1 MIEKLMKLPLLKR
14 LIPSL
19 GIRILTLA
27 KKNRGYFNINNIR
40 MFLDFLDP
48 IDRQIILNKE
58 YESYEFSTLS
68 NLVEKYSIDNFIDV
82 GANCGFYSYHLPKNL
97 NVFAFE
103 PNQEAFFKLNKTL
116 ELNHKFKERVKIYPF
131 GISEEN
137 RNLKM
142 KTKVKFGYVQTGG
155 SSVSSPTEEKGHKI
169 FHVRSLTLE
178 SHFLILERGLT
189 FRAFLLVTVN
199 FKRKRVRYLQNI
211 VGKVKTRTRTQ
222 VSYFLTLYVCI
233 VMFLETSDT
242 KTKKKRTYGCTHR
255 ALTGFLIKR

>member
-1 MIEKLMKLPLLKR
+1 MIKKLMKLPLLKR

-19 GIRILTLA
+19 GIRILTLT

-82 GANCGFYSYHLPKNL
+82 GANCGFYSFHLSKNL

-137 RNLKM
+137 KNLKM

-155 SSVSSPTEEKGHKI
+155 SSVSSPTEEIGHKI
-169 FHVRSLTLE
+169 FHADFKIGDEILKLSNQKIAIKIDVEGHELSVLKGFFKLLSNNRCIIQIE
-178 SHFLILERGLT
+178 IFDKNFIDVDKFLKENKFSKIINVSQNSNY
-189 FRAFLLVTVN
+189 FYSN
-199 FKRKRVRYLQNI
+199 FN
-211 VGKVKTRTRTQ
+211 
-222 VSYFLTLYVCI
+222 
-233 VMFLETSDT
+233 
-242 KTKKKRTYGCTHR
+242 
-255 ALTGFLIKR
+255 

>member
-1 MIEKLMKLPLLKR
+1 MKLPLLKR

-27 KKNRGYFNINNIR
+27 KKNRGYFNINNIS

-82 GANCGFYSYHLPKNL
+82 GANCGFYSFHLSKNL

-137 RNLKM
+137 KNLKM

-155 SSVSSPTEEKGHKI
+155 SSVSSPTEEIGHKI
-169 FHVRSLTLE
+169 FHADFKIGDEIIKLSNHKIAIKIDVEGHELSVLKGFFKLLSNNRCIIQIE
-178 SHFLILERGLT
+178 IFDKNFIDVDKFLKENKFSKIINVSQNSNY
-189 FRAFLLVTVN
+189 FYSN
-199 FKRKRVRYLQNI
+199 FN
-211 VGKVKTRTRTQ
+211 
-222 VSYFLTLYVCI
+222 
-233 VMFLETSDT
+233 
-242 KTKKKRTYGCTHR
+242 
-255 ALTGFLIKR
+255 

>member
-1 MIEKLMKLPLLKR
+1 MKLPLLKR

-27 KKNRGYFNINNIR
+27 KKNRGYFNINNIS

-82 GANCGFYSYHLPKNL
+82 GANCGFYSFHLSKNL

-137 RNLKM
+137 KNLKM

-155 SSVSSPTEEKGHKI
+155 SSVSSPTEEIGHKI
-169 FHVRSLTLE
+169 FHADFKIGDEILKLSNQKIAIKIDVEGHELSVLKGFFKLLSNNKCIIQIE
-178 SHFLILERGLT
+178 IFDKNFIDVDKFLKENKFSKIINVSQNSNY
-189 FRAFLLVTVN
+189 FYSN
-199 FKRKRVRYLQNI
+199 F
-211 VGKVKTRTRTQ
+211 
-222 VSYFLTLYVCI
+222 S
-233 VMFLETSDT
+233 
-242 KTKKKRTYGCTHR
+242 
-255 ALTGFLIKR
+255 

>member
-1 MIEKLMKLPLLKR
+1 MIKKLMKLPLLKR

-19 GIRILTLA
+19 GIRILTLT

-82 GANCGFYSYHLPKNL
+82 GANCGFYSFHLSKNL

-137 RNLKM
+137 KNLKM

-155 SSVSSPTEEKGHKI
+155 SSVSSPTEEIGHKI
-169 FHVRSLTLE
+169 FHADFKIGDEIIKLSNHKIAIKIDVEGHELSVLKGFFKLLNNNKCIIQIE
-178 SHFLILERGLT
+178 IFDKNFIDVDKFLKENKFSKIINVSQNSNY
-189 FRAFLLVTVN
+189 FYSN
-199 FKRKRVRYLQNI
+199 FN
-211 VGKVKTRTRTQ
+211 
-222 VSYFLTLYVCI
+222 
-233 VMFLETSDT
+233 
-242 KTKKKRTYGCTHR
+242 
-255 ALTGFLIKR
+255 

>member
-1 MIEKLMKLPLLKR
+1 MIKKLMKLPLLKR

-19 GIRILTLA
+19 GIRILTLT

-82 GANCGFYSYHLPKNL
+82 GANCGFYSFHLSKNL

-137 RNLKM
+137 KNLKM

-155 SSVSSPTEEKGHKI
+155 SSVSSPTEEIGHKI
-169 FHVRSLTLE
+169 FHADFKIGDEILKLSNQKIAIKIDVEGHELSVLKGFFKLLSNNRCIIQIE
-178 SHFLILERGLT
+178 IFDKNFIDVDKFLKENKFSKIINVSQNSNYFYG
-189 FRAFLLVTVN
+189 N
-199 FKRKRVRYLQNI
+199 FN
-211 VGKVKTRTRTQ
+211 
-222 VSYFLTLYVCI
+222 
-233 VMFLETSDT
+233 
-242 KTKKKRTYGCTHR
+242 
-255 ALTGFLIKR
+255 

>member
-19 GIRILTLA
+19 GIRILTLT

-82 GANCGFYSYHLPKNL
+82 GANCGFYSFHLSKNL

-131 GISEEN
+131 GISVEN
-137 RNLKM
+137 KNLKM

-155 SSVSSPTEEKGHKI
+155 SSVSSPTEEIGHKI
-169 FHVRSLTLE
+169 FHADFKIGDEILKLSNQKIAIKIDVEGHELSVLKGFFKLLSNNRCIIQIE
-178 SHFLILERGLT
+178 IFDKNFIDVDKFLKENKFSKIINVSQNSNY
-189 FRAFLLVTVN
+189 FYSN
-199 FKRKRVRYLQNI
+199 FN
-211 VGKVKTRTRTQ
+211 
-222 VSYFLTLYVCI
+222 
-233 VMFLETSDT
+233 
-242 KTKKKRTYGCTHR
+242 
-255 ALTGFLIKR
+255 

>member
-1 MIEKLMKLPLLKR
+1 MKLPLLKR

-27 KKNRGYFNINNIR
+27 KKNRGYFNINNIS

-82 GANCGFYSYHLPKNL
+82 GANCGFYSFHLSKNL

-137 RNLKM
+137 KNLKM

-155 SSVSSPTEEKGHKI
+155 SSVSSPTEEIGHKI
-169 FHVRSLTLE
+169 FHADFKIGDEILKLSNQKIAIKIDVEGHELSVLKGFFKLLSNNRCIIQIE
-178 SHFLILERGLT
+178 IFDKNFIDVDKFLKENKFSKIINVSQNSNY
-189 FRAFLLVTVN
+189 FYSN
-199 FKRKRVRYLQNI
+199 FN
-211 VGKVKTRTRTQ
+211 
-222 VSYFLTLYVCI
+222 
-233 VMFLETSDT
+233 
-242 KTKKKRTYGCTHR
+242 
-255 ALTGFLIKR
+255 

>member
-1 MIEKLMKLPLLKR
+1 MIKKLMKLPLLKR

-19 GIRILTLA
+19 GIRILTLT
-27 KKNRGYFNINNIR
+27 KKNRGYFNINNIS

-82 GANCGFYSYHLPKNL
+82 GANCGFYSFHLSKNL

-137 RNLKM
+137 KNLKM

-155 SSVSSPTEEKGHKI
+155 SSVSSPTEEIGHKI
-169 FHVRSLTLE
+169 FHADFKIGDEILKLSNQKIAIKIDVEGHELSVLKGFFKLLSNNRCIIQIE
-178 SHFLILERGLT
+178 IFDKNFIDVDKFLKENKFSKIINVSQNSNY
-189 FRAFLLVTVN
+189 FYSN
-199 FKRKRVRYLQNI
+199 FN
-211 VGKVKTRTRTQ
+211 
-222 VSYFLTLYVCI
+222 
-233 VMFLETSDT
+233 
-242 KTKKKRTYGCTHR
+242 
-255 ALTGFLIKR
+255 

>member
-1 MIEKLMKLPLLKR
+1 MKLPLLKR

-82 GANCGFYSYHLPKNL
+82 GANCGFYSFHLSKNL

-137 RNLKM
+137 KNLKM

-155 SSVSSPTEEKGHKI
+155 SSVSSPTEEIGHKI
-169 FHVRSLTLE
+169 FHADFKIGDEILKLSNQKIAIKIDVEGHELSVLKGFFKLLSNNRCIIQIE
-178 SHFLILERGLT
+178 IFDKNFIDVDKFLKENKFSKIINVSQNLNY
-189 FRAFLLVTVN
+189 FYSN
-199 FKRKRVRYLQNI
+199 FN
-211 VGKVKTRTRTQ
+211 
-222 VSYFLTLYVCI
+222 
-233 VMFLETSDT
+233 
-242 KTKKKRTYGCTHR
+242 
-255 ALTGFLIKR
+255 

>member
-27 KKNRGYFNINNIR
+27 KKNRGYFNINNIS

-82 GANCGFYSYHLPKNL
+82 GANCGFYSFHLSKNL

-137 RNLKM
+137 KNLKM

-155 SSVSSPTEEKGHKI
+155 SSVSSPTEEIGHKI
-169 FHVRSLTLE
+169 FHADFKIGDEILKLSNQKIAIKIDVEGHELSVLKGFFKLLSNNRCIIQIE
-178 SHFLILERGLT
+178 IFDKNFIDVDKFLKENKFSKIINVSQNSNY
-189 FRAFLLVTVN
+189 FYSN
-199 FKRKRVRYLQNI
+199 FN
-211 VGKVKTRTRTQ
+211 
-222 VSYFLTLYVCI
+222 
-233 VMFLETSDT
+233 
-242 KTKKKRTYGCTHR
+242 
-255 ALTGFLIKR
+255 

>member
-19 GIRILTLA
+19 GIRILTLT

-82 GANCGFYSYHLPKNL
+82 GANCGFYSFHLSKNL

-137 RNLKM
+137 KNLKM

-155 SSVSSPTEEKGHKI
+155 SSVSSPTEEIGHKI
-169 FHVRSLTLE
+169 FHADFKIGDEILKLSNQKIAIKIDVEGHELSVLKGFFKLLSNNRCIIQIE
-178 SHFLILERGLT
+178 IFDKNFIDVDKFLKENKFSKIINVSQNLNY
-189 FRAFLLVTVN
+189 FYSN
-199 FKRKRVRYLQNI
+199 FN
-211 VGKVKTRTRTQ
+211 
-222 VSYFLTLYVCI
+222 
-233 VMFLETSDT
+233 
-242 KTKKKRTYGCTHR
+242 
-255 ALTGFLIKR
+255 

>member
-19 GIRILTLA
+19 GIRILTLT

-82 GANCGFYSYHLPKNL
+82 GANCGFYSFHLSKNL

-137 RNLKM
+137 KNLKM

-155 SSVSSPTEEKGHKI
+155 SSVSSPTEEIGHKI
-169 FHVRSLTLE
+169 FHADFKIGDEIIKLSNHKIAIKIDVEGHELSVLKGFFKLLSNNRCIIQIE
-178 SHFLILERGLT
+178 IFDKNFIDVDKFLKENKFSKIINVSQNSNY
-189 FRAFLLVTVN
+189 FYSN
-199 FKRKRVRYLQNI
+199 FN
-211 VGKVKTRTRTQ
+211 
-222 VSYFLTLYVCI
+222 
-233 VMFLETSDT
+233 
-242 KTKKKRTYGCTHR
+242 
-255 ALTGFLIKR
+255 

>member
-1 MIEKLMKLPLLKR
+1 MKLPLLKR

-19 GIRILTLA
+19 GIRILTLT

-82 GANCGFYSYHLPKNL
+82 GANCGFYSFHLSKNL

-137 RNLKM
+137 KNLKM

-155 SSVSSPTEEKGHKI
+155 SSVSSPTEEIGHKI
-169 FHVRSLTLE
+169 FHADFKIGDEILKLSNQKIAIKIDVEGHELSVLKGFFILLSNNRCIIQIE
-178 SHFLILERGLT
+178 IFDKNFIDVDKFLKENKFSKIINVSQNSNY
-189 FRAFLLVTVN
+189 FYSN
-199 FKRKRVRYLQNI
+199 FN
-211 VGKVKTRTRTQ
+211 
-222 VSYFLTLYVCI
+222 
-233 VMFLETSDT
+233 
-242 KTKKKRTYGCTHR
+242 
-255 ALTGFLIKR
+255 

>member
-19 GIRILTLA
+19 VIRILTLV

-68 NLVEKYSIDNFIDV
+68 NLVEKYSIDNFVDV
-82 GANCGFYSYHLPKNL
+82 GANCGFYSFHLPKNL

-169 FHVRSLTLE
+169 FQADFKIGDEILKLSNQKIAIKIDVEGHELSVLKGFFKLLSNNKCIIQIE
-178 SHFLILERGLT
+178 IFDKNFIDVDKFLKENKFSTIINVSQNSNY
-189 FRAFLLVTVN
+189 FYSN
-199 FKRKRVRYLQNI
+199 F
-211 VGKVKTRTRTQ
+211 
-222 VSYFLTLYVCI
+222 S
-233 VMFLETSDT
+233 
-242 KTKKKRTYGCTHR
+242 
-255 ALTGFLIKR
+255 

>member
-1 MIEKLMKLPLLKR
+1 MKLPLLKR

-19 GIRILTLA
+19 GIRILTLT

-82 GANCGFYSYHLPKNL
+82 GANCGFYSFHLSKNL

-137 RNLKM
+137 KNLKM

-155 SSVSSPTEEKGHKI
+155 SSVSSPTEEIGHKI
-169 FHVRSLTLE
+169 FHADFKIGDEILKLSNQKIAIKIDVEGHELSVLKGFFKLLSNNRCIIQIE
-178 SHFLILERGLT
+178 IFDKNFIDVDKFLKENKFSKIINVSQNSNY
-189 FRAFLLVTVN
+189 FYSN
-199 FKRKRVRYLQNI
+199 FN
-211 VGKVKTRTRTQ
+211 
-222 VSYFLTLYVCI
+222 
-233 VMFLETSDT
+233 
-242 KTKKKRTYGCTHR
+242 
-255 ALTGFLIKR
+255 

>member
-27 KKNRGYFNINNIR
+27 KKNRGYFNINNIS

-82 GANCGFYSYHLPKNL
+82 GANCGFYSFHLSKNL

-137 RNLKM
+137 KNLKM

-155 SSVSSPTEEKGHKI
+155 SSVSSPTEEIGHKI
-169 FHVRSLTLE
+169 FHADFKIGDEILKLSNQKIAIKIDVEGHELSVLKGFFKLLSNNRCIIQIE
-178 SHFLILERGLT
+178 IFDKNFIDVDKFLKENKFSKIINVSQNLNY
-189 FRAFLLVTVN
+189 FYSN
-199 FKRKRVRYLQNI
+199 FN
-211 VGKVKTRTRTQ
+211 
-222 VSYFLTLYVCI
+222 
-233 VMFLETSDT
+233 
-242 KTKKKRTYGCTHR
+242 
-255 ALTGFLIKR
+255 